1 MKKKEKKLLTLFK
14 FRLWAGKENS
24 PATKSFAPKKN
35 KKNKKQKK
43 TKKTKELTAPVQL
56 N

>member
-1 MKKKEKKLLTLFK
+1 MKKKKKKLLTLFK

-35 KKNKKQKK
+35 KKQKTKK
-43 TKKTKELTAPVQL
+43 TQKTKELTAPVQI